1 MASLSDQAEQL
12 HKNLYSPKK
21 DDIIV
26 LDIAMNNNLKNR
38 ISIAQY
44 YKSTFDK
51 PVFEDI
57 KSIIGGDFGYCAAQM
72 FLSPLEFCIHH
83 LKLGLSKSNDSAC
96 ECVFEM
102 LTSKTPEELKI
113 IENAYKKETG
123 KELKAEITKKFPGAI
138 GKNILNLFDT
148 QRKVN
153 PSPRKNECENFAN
166 KLIKVDPKNW
176 TEDENL
182 FKEIFIERSPE
193 ELILIARYYLKNTG
207 KNLLDDIK
215 KKVKGKSLILLKEI
229 LYNNI
234 MPHELFAEKI
244 NSAIKGL
251 GTNEEILSRAL
262 VSRCELDMAA
272 IREIYQYKYKVPM
285 KDDIIG
291 DTSDS
296 YQKLCVYLG
305 EK

>member
-12 HKNLYSPKK
+12 HENLYGPKK
-21 DDIIV
+21 DDIV

>member
-12 HKNLYSPKK
+12 HKNLYGQKK
-21 DDIIV
+21 DDIV

>member
-12 HKNLYSPKK
+12 HKNLYGPKK
-21 DDIIV
+21 DDIV

-138 GKNILNLFDT
+138 GKNILILFDT

-207 KNLLDDIK
+207 NNLLDVIE

-244 NSAIKGL
+244 KLAIKGA

-262 VSRCELDMAA
+262 VSRYELDMAA

-285 KDDIIG
+285 KEDIIG
-291 DTSDS
+291 DTSGN